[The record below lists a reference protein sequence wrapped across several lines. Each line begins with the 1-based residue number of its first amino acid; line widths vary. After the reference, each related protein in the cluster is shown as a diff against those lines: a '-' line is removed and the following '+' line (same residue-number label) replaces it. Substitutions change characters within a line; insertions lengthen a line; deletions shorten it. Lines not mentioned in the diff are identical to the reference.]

1 MALLQD
7 AVAALAGQ
15 AGWRTPPQDAD
26 GAYRFSLADC
36 PDLTLFSPDDRLCVM
51 CAGLT
56 ALPAAAAER
65 EDLLRL
71 VLQRQAGVCRKR
83 ASIPALEKPGE
94 SLLGNSAQGER
105 IVLYRKVDLSAGQTV
120 FTGAVRDFL
129 NDYVWWK
136 AACGNTGSTSTRE
149 GSSFSMLGGMSGMLL
164 GNRY

>member
-15 AGWRTPPQDAD
+15 AGWRIPSQDAD
-26 GAYRFSLADC
+26 GAYRFCLADC
-36 PDLTLFSPDDRLCVM
+36 SDFTLFSPDGRLCVM
-51 CAGLT
+51 CAELT
-56 ALPAAAAER
+56 PVPAAAAER

-71 VLQRQAGVCRKR
+71 VLQRQAGVCRTR

-94 SLLGNSAQGER
+94 SLLGNTAQGER

-120 FTGAVRDFL
+120 FNGAARDFL
-129 NDYVWWK
+129 NDFVWWK
-136 AACGNTGSTSTRE
+136 AACGKPASTSVRE
-149 GSSFSMLGGMSGMLL
+149 GSSFSMLGGMPGVLL